1 VVELRRKPGKLP
13 DDGDGVGQKLFDL
26 TGKSAV
32 VVGGT
37 SGIGLAMAVGLAEAG
52 ADVVATSRR
61 QAQVDEAAKAIEEL
75 GRRTL
80 RVTSDVGD
88 RGSLEALLAAALKA
102 FGKVD
107 VLINCAG
114 KIKREPTLT
123 VSEETWNDMMD
134 TNVTGTLRAC
144 QIFGGHMLERGAGKI
159 INIASLNT
167 FVSLKEVTAY
177 AASKAA
183 VGALTKSLAV
193 EWSARGV
200 NVNAIAPGVFRTA
213 LNQKLLDETERGK
226 ELLMRTP
233 MGRFGR
239 TEELVGSA
247 IFLASA
253 ASDFMTGEILVVD
266 GGFLA
271 CGVNQ

>member
-1 VVELRRKPGKLP
+1 MGHP
-13 DDGDGVGQKLFDL
+13 LFNL
-26 TGKSAV
+26 EGRVAV
-32 VVGGT
+32 VIGGT
-37 SGIGLAMAVGLAEAG
+37 SGIGLAMATGLAEAG
-52 ADVVATSRR
+52 ADVVASSRR
-61 QAQVDEAAKAIEEL
+61 AEQVDEAATAIEVK
-75 GRRTL
+75 GRRAL
-80 RVTSDVGD
+80 RLTSDVAD
-88 RGSLEALLAAALKA
+88 RVSLQALLDGTLKE

-107 VLINCAG
+107 ILINCAG

-123 VSEETWNDMMD
+123 VAEETWNDIMD

-144 QIFGGHMLERGAGKI
+144 QIFGRHMLERGSGRI

-193 EWSARGV
+193 EWSAQGV
-200 NVNAIAPGVFRTA
+200 TVNAIAPGVFRTA
-213 LNQKLLDETERGK
+213 LNQKLLDESDRGK
-226 ELLMRTP
+226 ELRMRTP

-239 TEELVGSA
+239 TEELIGSA
-247 IFLASA
+247 IFLASDA
-253 ASDFMTGEILVVD
+253 ASFITGEILVVD

-271 CGVNQ
+271 SGVNQ

>member
-1 VVELRRKPGKLP
+1 MGHP
-13 DDGDGVGQKLFDL
+13 LFDL
-26 TGKSAV
+26 SGKTAV

-37 SGIGLAMAVGLAEAG
+37 SGIGLAMAIGLAEAG
-52 ADVVATSRR
+52 ADVVASSRR
-61 QAQVDEAAKAIEEL
+61 TEQVEAAAQAIEAK
-75 GRRTL
+75 GRKSL
-80 RVTSDVGD
+80 RLTSDVGD
-88 RGSLEALLAAALKA
+88 RASLDALLGGTLKE

-107 VLINCAG
+107 ILINCAG

-123 VSEETWNDMMD
+123 VTEQTWDDIMD

-144 QIFGGHMLERGAGKI
+144 QIFGKHMLERGYGRI

-167 FVSLKEVTAY
+167 FVSLKEVAAY

-193 EWSARGV
+193 EWSAQGV

-213 LNQKLLDETERGK
+213 LNAELLDYSERGR
-226 ELLMRTP
+226 ELRQRTP

-239 TEELVGSA
+239 TEELVGAA
-247 IFLASA
+247 IFLASEA
-253 ASDFMTGEILVVD
+253 ASFVTGEILVVD

-271 CGVNQ
+271 SGVNQ

>member
-1 VVELRRKPGKLP
+1 MGH
-13 DDGDGVGQKLFDL
+13 KLFDL
-26 TGKSAV
+26 TEKIAV
-32 VVGGT
+32 VIGGT
-37 SGIGLAMAVGLAEAG
+37 SGIGLGMAVGLAEAG

-61 QAQVDEAAKAIEEL
+61 QEQVDEAAAQIEAT

-80 RVTSDVGD
+80 RIPSDVAD
-88 RGSLEALLAAALKA
+88 RVSLDALCADILAA

-107 VLINCAG
+107 ILVNCAG
-114 KIKREPTLT
+114 KIKREPTLNIT
-123 VSEETWNDMMD
+123 EETWDDIQN

-144 QIFGGHMLERGAGKI
+144 QIFGKPMLERGSGRI

-167 FVSLKEVTAY
+167 FVSLKEVAAY

-193 EWSARGV
+193 EWSAKGV

-213 LNQKLLDETERGK
+213 LNQKLLDESERGR

-233 MGRFGR
+233 MARFGN
-239 TEELVGSA
+239 TEELVGAA
-247 IFLASA
+247 IFLASDA
-253 ASDFMTGEILVVD
+253 ASFITGEILVVD

-271 CGVNQ
+271 SGVNQ

>member
-1 VVELRRKPGKLP
+1 MGH
-13 DDGDGVGQKLFDL
+13 KLFDL
-26 TGKSAV
+26 TGKVAV

-37 SGIGLAMAVGLAEAG
+37 SGIGLAMAIGLAEAG

-61 QAQVDEAAKAIEEL
+61 QEQVDETARAIEAT
-75 GRRTL
+75 GRRAM
-80 RVTSDVGD
+80 RVTSDVGN
-88 RGSLEALLAAALKA
+88 RASLQALCDAVLKE
-102 FGKVD
+102 FGQVD
-107 VLINCAG
+107 ILINCAG

-123 VSEETWNDMMD
+123 VSEETWDDIMN
-134 TNVTGTLRAC
+134 TNVTGTLRSC
-144 QIFGGHMLERGAGKI
+144 QIFGKAMLERGSGKI

-193 EWSARGV
+193 EWSSQGV

-213 LNQKLLDETERGK
+213 LNQKLLDESDRGK
-226 ELLMRTP
+226 ELRMRTP
-233 MGRFGR
+233 MNRFGR

-247 IFLASA
+247 IFLGSDA
-253 ASDFMTGEILVVD
+253 ANFITGEILVVD

-271 CGVNQ
+271 SGVNQ

>member
-1 VVELRRKPGKLP
+1 MGHP
-13 DDGDGVGQKLFDL
+13 LFDL

-37 SGIGLAMAVGLAEAG
+37 SGIGLAMAIGLAEAG

-61 QAQVDEAAKAIEEL
+61 PEQVEEAAKAIEAK
-75 GRRTL
+75 GRRSL
-80 RVTSDVGD
+80 RLTSDVGD
-88 RGSLEALLAAALKA
+88 RASLQALLDGTVKE

-107 VLINCAG
+107 ILINSAG
-114 KIKREPTLT
+114 KIKREPTLGVT
-123 VSEETWNDMMD
+123 EETWDDIMN

-144 QIFGGHMLERGAGKI
+144 QIFGKHMLDRGYGRI

-193 EWSARGV
+193 EWSSQGV
-200 NVNAIAPGVFRTA
+200 TVNAIAPGVFRTA
-213 LNQKLLDETERGK
+213 LNQKLLDESERGK
-226 ELLMRTP
+226 ELRMRTP
-233 MGRFGR
+233 MGRFGK

-247 IFLASA
+247 IFLASD
-253 ASDFMTGEILVVD
+253 ASAFVTGEILVVD

-271 CGVNQ
+271 SGVNQ

>member
-1 VVELRRKPGKLP
+1 MGHP
-13 DDGDGVGQKLFDL
+13 LFDL
-26 TGKSAV
+26 TGKVAV
-32 VVGGT
+32 VIGGT
-37 SGIGLAMAVGLAEAG
+37 SGIGLAMALGLAEAG
-52 ADVVATSRR
+52 ADVAATSRR
-61 QAQVDEAAKAIEEL
+61 AEQVDEAAAQIEAR
-75 GRRTL
+75 GRKTL
-80 RVTSDVGD
+80 RLQSDVGD
-88 RGSLEALLAAALKA
+88 RASLQALLDGALEA
-102 FGKVD
+102 FGTVD
-107 VLINCAG
+107 ILINCAG
-114 KIKREPTLT
+114 KIKREPTLSVT
-123 VSEETWNDMMD
+123 EDTWNDTMN

-144 QIFGGHMLERGAGKI
+144 QIFGEHMLARGSGKI

-193 EWSARGV
+193 EWSSQGV

-213 LNQKLLDETERGK
+213 LNQKLLDESERGR

-233 MGRFGR
+233 IGRFGR
-239 TEELVGSA
+239 TEELVGAA

-253 ASDFMTGEILVVD
+253 ASDFVTGEILVVD

-271 CGVNQ
+271 SGVNQ

>member
-1 VVELRRKPGKLP
+1 MAH
-13 DDGDGVGQKLFDL
+13 KLFDL
-26 TGKSAV
+26 AGKVAV
-32 VVGGT
+32 VIGGT
-37 SGIGLAMAVGLAEAG
+37 SGIGLAMAIGLAEAG

-61 QAQVDEAAKAIEEL
+61 QEQVDEAAKQIEL
-75 GRRTL
+75 HGRKSL

-88 RGSLEALLAAALKA
+88 RASLEALAKA
-102 FGKVD
+102 VQEEFGKVD
-107 VLINCAG
+107 ILINCAG

-123 VSEETWNDMMD
+123 VSEETWDDIMN

-144 QIFGGHMLERGAGKI
+144 QIFGKLMLERGHGKI

-193 EWSARGV
+193 EWSSQGV
-200 NVNAIAPGVFRTA
+200 TVNAIAPGVFRTA
-213 LNQKLLDETERGK
+213 LNQKLLDESPRGA
-226 ELLMRTP
+226 ELKMRTP
-233 MGRFGR
+233 MARFGA
-239 TEELVGSA
+239 TEELVGAA
-247 IFLASA
+247 IYLASD
-253 ASDFMTGEILVVD
+253 ASSFVTGEILVVD

-271 CGVNQ
+271 SGVNQ

>member
-1 VVELRRKPGKLP
+1 MAHS
-13 DDGDGVGQKLFDL
+13 LFDL
-26 TGKSAV
+26 TGKTAV

-37 SGIGLAMAVGLAEAG
+37 SGIGLAMAVGLAESG

-61 QAQVDEAAKAIEEL
+61 AEQVEEAARAIESK
-75 GRRTL
+75 GRRSL
-80 RVTSDVGD
+80 RIPSDVGD
-88 RGSLEALLAAALKA
+88 RASLEAVLAGTLKE
-102 FGKVD
+102 FGKV
-107 VLINCAG
+107 VILINSAG

-123 VSEETWNDMMD
+123 VSEETWNDIMD

-144 QIFGGHMLERGAGKI
+144 QIFGKHMLERGYGRI
-159 INIASLNT
+159 INIASLNS

-183 VGALTKSLAV
+183 VAALTKSLAV

-200 NVNAIAPGVFRTA
+200 TVNGIAPGVFRTA
-213 LNQKLLDETERGK
+213 LNQKLLDESERGK

-233 MGRFGR
+233 MGRFGK

-247 IFLASA
+247 IYLASD
-253 ASDFMTGEILVVD
+253 ASTFVTGEILVVD

-271 CGVNQ
+271 SGVNQ

>member
-1 VVELRRKPGKLP
+1 MASG
-13 DDGDGVGQKLFDL
+13 LFDL
-26 TGKSAV
+26 TGKVAV

-37 SGIGLAMAVGLAEAG
+37 SGIGLAMAIGLAEAG

-61 QAQVDEAAKAIEEL
+61 QEQVDEAAAAIEAK
-75 GRRTL
+75 GRKTIR
-80 RVTSDVGD
+80 RTSDVGD
-88 RGSLEALLAAALKA
+88 RGSLQGVCDQTVQE

-107 VLINCAG
+107 ILINCAG

-123 VSEETWNDMMD
+123 VTEETWDDIMD

-144 QIFGGHMLERGAGKI
+144 QIFGKHMLERGSGKI

-167 FVSLKEVTAY
+167 FVSLKEVAAY
-177 AASKAA
+177 ACSKAA

-193 EWSARGV
+193 EWSAHGV
-200 NVNAIAPGVFRTA
+200 TVNAIAPGVFRTA
-213 LNQKLLDETERGK
+213 LNQKLLDESERGK
-226 ELLMRTP
+226 ELRMRTP
-233 MGRFGR
+233 MGRFGK

-247 IFLASA
+247 IFLASE
-253 ASDFMTGEILVVD
+253 ASNFVTGEILVVD

-271 CGVNQ
+271 SGVNQ

>member
-1 VVELRRKPGKLP
+1 MGH
-13 DDGDGVGQKLFDL
+13 KLFDL
-26 TGKSAV
+26 TGKVAV

-61 QAQVDEAAKAIEEL
+61 QEQVDEAVAKIRAT
-75 GRRTL
+75 GRRSL
-80 RVTSDVGD
+80 ALTSDVGN
-88 RGSLEALLAAALKA
+88 RASLEALRDGVLAE

-107 VLINCAG
+107 ILINCAG

-123 VSEETWNDMMD
+123 VSEETWNDIMN

-144 QIFGGHMLERGAGKI
+144 QIFGKHMLERGSGKI
-159 INIASLNT
+159 VNIASLNT

-193 EWSARGV
+193 EWSAQGV
-200 NVNAIAPGVFRTA
+200 TVNAIAPGVFRTA
-213 LNQKLLDETERGK
+213 LNQKLLDESERGR
-226 ELLMRTP
+226 ELRMRTP
-233 MGRFGR
+233 MDRFGQ
-239 TEELVGSA
+239 TEELVGAA
-247 IFLASA
+247 IFLASD
-253 ASDFMTGEILVVD
+253 ASSFVTGEILVVD

-271 CGVNQ
+271 SGVNQ

>member
-1 VVELRRKPGKLP
+1 M
-13 DDGDGVGQKLFDL
+13 FDL
-26 TGKSAV
+26 SGKTAV

-37 SGIGLAMAVGLAEAG
+37 SGIGLAMSIGLAAAG
-52 ADVVATSRR
+52 ADVVASSR
-61 QAQVDEAAKAIEEL
+61 QPEQVEAAAKAIEAK

-80 RVTSDVGD
+80 RLCSDVAD
-88 RGSLEALLAAALKA
+88 RATLEALLDSTVKE

-107 VLINCAG
+107 ILINCAG
-114 KIKREPTLT
+114 RIKREPTLT
-123 VSEETWNDMMD
+123 VSEETWDGIMD

-144 QIFGGHMLERGAGKI
+144 QIFGRHMLERGYGRI

-167 FVSLKEVTAY
+167 FVSLKEVSAY

-193 EWSARGV
+193 EWSAQGV
-200 NVNAIAPGVFRTA
+200 TVNAIAPGVFRTA
-213 LNQKLLDETERGK
+213 LNQKLLDESDRGR

-233 MGRFGR
+233 IGRFGR
-239 TEELVGSA
+239 TEELVGPA
-247 IFLASA
+247 IFLASE
-253 ASDFMTGEILVVD
+253 ASSFVTGEILVVD

-271 CGVNQ
+271 SGVNQ